1 MRKSL
6 FFVRPKNPWKEQ
18 GDFPGKRW
26 IRNPQGEKP
35 APRADMGHAGDPYL
49 EPQEGLMQEVRHL
62 GGGRALVSRQEPS
75 FHAVHGPAGRLRE
88 DPRMVGGGEAFPGP
102 LGNGQGGLEERGGLG
117 LERRDAASSIATGI
131 DEITRIKG
139 IST

>member
-1 MRKSL
+1 
-6 FFVRPKNPWKEQ
+6 
-18 GDFPGKRW
+18 
-26 IRNPQGEKP
+26 
-35 APRADMGHAGDPYL
+35 
-49 EPQEGLMQEVRHL
+49 
-62 GGGRALVSRQEPS
+62 
-75 FHAVHGPAGRLRE
+75 
-88 DPRMVGGGEAFPGP
+88 MVGGGEAFPGP